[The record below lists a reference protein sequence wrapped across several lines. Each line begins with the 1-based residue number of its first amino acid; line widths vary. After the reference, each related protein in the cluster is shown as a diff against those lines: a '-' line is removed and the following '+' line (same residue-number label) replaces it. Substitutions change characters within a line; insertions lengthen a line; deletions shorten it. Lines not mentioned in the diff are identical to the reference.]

1 MPNMLFFCR
10 LASDKTWRHYAPAR
24 TSTQVTLLS
33 LQSLWVLF
41 RSRSCRAW
49 QICSRPGRH
58 GETRSSTTTCAQKT
72 ADGCHCA
79 TLELLPPPRGA
90 VRESR
95 GSWCVACGRD
105 DPCRT
110 RRNKLLQFRSRSLLR
125 FCCSLQNTATQ
136 VAPVE
141 QFVVPPALVFTRA
154 GALLHEM
161 LRRPMLDC
169 VSIVEAAVS
178 PRLEGLQ
185 FHTDMVLF

>member
-1 MPNMLFFCR
+1 MQN
-10 LASDKTWRHYAPAR
+10 T
-24 TSTQVTLLS
+24 VT

-58 GETRSSTTTCAQKT
+58 GETRSSTTTFAQKP
-72 ADGCHCA
+72 AVLRVPMRDPGAASSPRSCA
-79 TLELLPPPRGA
+79 RVPWLM
-90 VRESR
+90 VRCMRS
-95 GSWCVACGRD
+95 GWSLQN
-105 DPCRT
+105 T
-110 RRNKLLQFRSRSLLR
+110 RRNKVLEFRSRSLLR
-125 FCCSLQNTATQ
+125 FCCFLQNTATR

-141 QFVVPPALVFTRA
+141 QFGVLPAAVFSRA

-178 PRLEGLQ
+178 PRLEGSQ